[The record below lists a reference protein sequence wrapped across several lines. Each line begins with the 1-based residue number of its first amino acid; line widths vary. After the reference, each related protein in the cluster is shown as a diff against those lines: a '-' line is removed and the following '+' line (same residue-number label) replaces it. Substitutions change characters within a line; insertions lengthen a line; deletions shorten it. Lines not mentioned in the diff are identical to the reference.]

1 MNGTKTLEP
10 GRYELRGGPG
20 GQYALRQMNVMRRDP
35 RTGRHV
41 YANATG
47 HYTERWQLL
56 ASLRVRPGHEVT
68 FYGVIGASRR
78 VWTLV

>member
-1 MNGTKTLEP
+1 MSALQP

-20 GQYALRQMNVMRRDP
+20 GRYALRCMDVQRRDSS
-35 RTGRHV
+35 GRYV

-56 ASLRVRPGHEVT
+56 TSLRVRAGHEVT
-68 FYGVIGASRR
+68 FYGVIGAAER
-78 VWTLV
+78 VWELT

>member
-1 MNGTKTLEP
+1 MSALKP

-20 GQYALRQMNVMRRDP
+20 GQYALRHMDTLRRDSS
-35 RTGRHV
+35 GRRV

-56 ASLRVRPGHEVT
+56 ASLRVRPGHAAT
-68 FYGVIGASRR
+68 FYGVIAASER

>member
-1 MNGTKTLEP
+1 MSALKP

-20 GQYALRQMNVMRRDP
+20 GRYALRCMDVQRRTPD
-35 RTGRHV
+35 GRHV

-47 HYTERWQLL
+47 DYAERWQLL

-68 FYGVIGASRR
+68 LYGVIGAAER
-78 VWTLV
+78 VWVLA

>member
-1 MNGTKTLEP
+1 MNTLSP

-20 GQYALRQMNVMRRDP
+20 GQYALRHMDHLRRDG
-35 RTGRHV
+35 TGRHV

-56 ASLRVRPGHEVT
+56 ASLRVRPGHEAT
-68 FYGVIGASRR
+68 FYGVIGAAER
-78 VWTLV
+78 VWTLT